1 MKVGVW
7 QAKARVNS
15 VELKSLQD
23 EMYTFESL
31 KT

>member
-7 QAKARVNS
+7 RAKARKNS
-15 VELKSLQD
+15 VELKKSQD

-31 KT
+31 KA

>member
-7 QAKARVNS
+7 QAKARKNS
-15 VELKSLQD
+15 VELKSLQG
-23 EMYTFESL
+23 ETCMFENL